1 MIAPWP
7 ALPHHKSKRSIRFS
21 DVGDFF
27 VFILFQESNK
37 TFKSMKKTNRKLFVL
52 QQLMRISVFQFF
64 LVALMAGS
72 SFASTA
78 DAQNA
83 LKQKLSIHADNQDM
97 RQVLNQLQRVANVRF
112 TYSSAIIPSKQKV
125 SINVVNQPL
134 SEILDQ
140 LFANTTIRYKLVG
153 KQIILQK
160 VSAPRQSHEI
170 DHLVPLEYAQYIDKN
185 IRGTVR
191 DEAGEPL
198 PGVSIIVKGTQRG
211 TTTNLDGTFQIE
223 IPEDQNIL
231 VFSFVGYETKEVL
244 VGSESIVN
252 VVLNVD
258 VKALSEV
265 VVVGYGTQKKVN
277 LTGSVSVVSGEE
289 IARRPVGQ
297 TSTALQGTVP
307 GLTVT
312 QRSGQPGRDGSS
324 LRIRGIGTTGDSNPL
339 VIVDGVESNINN
351 IDPNEIES
359 VSVLKDAS
367 SAAIYGSRAANGVIL
382 ITTKRGSEKGFSVN
396 YNTYVGW
403 QTPTDM
409 PKIVNGL
416 DHMILINEAYTNTGR
431 SPLYTE
437 QQIQD
442 YITHGPSNRD
452 QYPDTDWQKLTMTEN
467 GFMQS
472 HYLGITGGTERV
484 RILGSFSYL
493 DQNGVIPNTN
503 FKRYNLRINTDAKIT
518 DKLSSSMDIFLR
530 RTDLLEPTVGTG
542 YIFHWMRR
550 IPANQAGVLS
560 TGQYGEGWNGDHP
573 LGKAKDGGLGRES
586 ALSSIINL
594 NLKYQPTKWLTANLI
609 YAPKFNLPHSKRFL
623 HTLQT
628 YRWDG
633 TPSYATPVR
642 NNLTESMSREWYNNL
657 RATLALDH
665 TFDDKHNLN
674 VLAGY
679 QQEDQFNQEISARR
693 EVFLL
698 PDYQQINSGNRE
710 NEQTGGTASHWALRS
725 FFGRVNYNFKEKYLF
740 EANARYDG
748 SSRFA
753 KGNRYAI
760 FPSFSAGWRII
771 EEPFMSS
778 VSSTITDLKLR
789 ASWGKLGNQN
799 IGLYPFAAFIGIGN
813 SNYVFGD
820 ANRTGASLNEMA
832 NSAIKWETTTVSN
845 IGVDL
850 TMWNNFNF
858 SFEYYQRRTTDIL
871 LRLDIPTMIGLTAP
885 YQNAGVVDNKGWD
898 LTTSYRNKLGDLTY
912 GVTLNFSDVKNKVV
926 DMKGVFRSDRQVNN
940 EGYPIGAFFGYVA
953 DGFFQSQDEVANHA
967 DQFGNVGPGDIRY
980 VDFNND
986 GIINNLDQRIIGSP
1000 IPRYT
1005 YSANI
1010 DLGYRGFDLI
1020 VFFQGVGKADGY
1032 LAGHGIM
1039 PFFEGSTIQE
1049 YQRNSWR
1056 PDNPNAEFPR
1066 LAFNESNNIQNSS
1079 FWLRDASYLRLKN
1092 LQVGY
1097 SFPKSILKDKI
1108 QKLRLYASGQ
1118 NLLTFDNFYPGFDV
1132 EAPVGNAGWYPQMKV
1147 FTVGL
1152 DVRF

>member
-1 MIAPWP
+1 MEKKQGK
-7 ALPHHKSKRSIRFS
+7 LRLLRS
-21 DVGDFF
+21 
-27 VFILFQESNK
+27 
-37 TFKSMKKTNRKLFVL
+37 
-52 QQLMRISVFQFF
+52 LMRISMLQFLLLATF
-64 LVALMAGS
+64 AGS
-72 SFASTA
+72 SLALTV

-83 LKQKLSIHADNQDM
+83 LNQKLSIQAENQDM
-97 RQVLNQLQRVANVRF
+97 RQVLVQLQRVANVRF

-125 SINVVNQPL
+125 TVKAVNLPL
-134 SEILDQ
+134 SDILDQ
-140 LFANTTIRYKLVG
+140 LFANTPVRYKLVG

-160 VSAPRQSHEI
+160 SAAMPNPESEMRI
-170 DHLVPLEYAQYIDKN
+170 NMLEGVAPNPDRN
-185 IRGTVR
+185 IRGTVK
-191 DEAGEPL
+191 DESGEPL
-198 PGVSIIVKGTQRG
+198 PGVSVMVRGTQRG
-211 TTTNLDGTFQIE
+211 TTTNLDGTFQVE
-223 IPEDQNIL
+223 IPDENNTLI
-231 VFSFVGYETKEVL
+231 FSFVGYESKELL
-244 VGSESIVN
+244 VGSESIVE

-258 VKALSEV
+258 VKSLTEV

-277 LTGSVSVVSGEE
+277 LTGSVSVVNGEE
-289 IARRPVGQ
+289 LTRRPVGQ
-297 TSTALQGTVP
+297 TSTALAGTVP

-324 LRIRGIGTTGDSNPL
+324 LRIRGVGTTGDSNPL
-339 VIVDGVESNINN
+339 VIVDGVESNLNN

-396 YNTYVGW
+396 YNTYLGW
-403 QTPTDM
+403 QAPTDM

-416 DHMILINEAYTNTGR
+416 DHMNLINEAYTNTGR

-437 QQIQD
+437 QQVQEYAAGRSTNPD
-442 YITHGPSNRD
+442 RF
-452 QYPDTDWQKLTMTEN
+452 PDTDWQKLTLTEN

-472 HYLGITGGTERV
+472 HYLSVTGGTDRV
-484 RILGSFSYL
+484 RMLGSFSYL

-503 FKRYNLRINTDAKIT
+503 FKRYNLRINTDVKIT
-518 DKLSSSMDIFLR
+518 EKLSTSMDIFLR

-550 IPANQAGVLS
+550 IPSNQAGVLS

-573 LGKAKDGGLGRES
+573 LGKARDGGLNREN
-586 ALSSIINL
+586 AISSIINL
-594 NLKYQPTKWLTANLI
+594 NVKYQPTKWLTGNII
-609 YAPKFNLPHSKRFL
+609 YAPKFNLPYSKKFL
-623 HTLQT
+623 NTLQT

-633 TPSYATPVR
+633 SPSYATPVR
-642 NNLTESMSREWYNNL
+642 NNLNESMSREWYNNL
-657 RATLALDH
+657 RATLAV
-665 TFDDKHNLN
+665 DKSFGSHNLN

-679 QQEDQFNQEISARR
+679 QQEDQLDRDLTAYR

-698 PDYQQINSGNRE
+698 PDYQEINSGNRE
-710 NEQTGGTASHWALRS
+710 NERTGGTASHWSLSS
-725 FFGRVNYNFKEKYLF
+725 FFGRVNYNYKEKYLF

-753 KGNRYAI
+753 KGNKYSL

-778 VSSTITDLKLR
+778 LSSTVTDLKLR

-813 SNYVFGD
+813 SNYSFD
-820 ANRTGASLNEMA
+820 NANRTGSSLNEMA

-845 IGVDL
+845 VGLDL
-850 TMWNNFNF
+850 TMWSKFNF

-885 YQNAGVVDNKGWD
+885 YQNAGIVDNKGWD
-898 LTTSYRNKLGDLTY
+898 MSASYRNKAGDLTY
-912 GVTLNFSDVKNKVV
+912 GIAVNLSDVKNKVV
-926 DMKGVFRSDRQVNN
+926 DMRGVSRSDRQVNN
-940 EGYPIGAFFGYVA
+940 EGYGVQSFFGYVA
-953 DGFFQSQDEVANHA
+953 DGFFQNASEVADHA
-967 DQFGNVGPGDIRY
+967 KQFGNVAAGDIRY
-980 VDFNND
+980 TDFNND
-986 GIINNLDQRIIGSP
+986 GVVNAADQRIIGSP

-1005 YSANI
+1005 YSTNI
-1010 DLGYRGFDLI
+1010 DLGYKGFDLS

-1032 LAGHGIM
+1032 LTGHGIM

-1049 YQRNSWR
+1049 YMRDSWR
-1056 PDNPNAEFPR
+1056 PDNTGAAYPR
-1066 LAFNESNNIQNSS
+1066 LAFNETNNIQNST

-1092 LQVGY
+1092 LQLGY
-1097 SFPKSILKDKI
+1097 NFPKSLLKDRI
-1108 QKLRLYASGQ
+1108 QKLRLYTSGQ
-1118 NLLTFDNFYPGFDV
+1118 NLLTFDRFYPGFDV